1 MYEMMRWDIYRG
13 KRGKVY
19 VVKDGPLDE
28 EEGERNG
35 RCGWILLACAEGI
48 FMMSL
53 WTRVVVVLNVVL
65 VEMMSWQIVTSA
77 FVHVAVSE
85 LVCLTRRYNK
95 S

>member
-1 MYEMMRWDIYRG
+1 MF
-13 KRGKVY
+13 
-19 VVKDGPLDE
+19 
-28 EEGERNG
+28 
-35 RCGWILLACAEGI
+35 ACAEGI

-53 WTRVVVVLNVVL
+53 WTRVVVVVNVVL

-85 LVCLTRRYNK
+85 LGCLTRRYNK